1 MEHFT
6 LALQL
11 AQQSTGWSS
20 PNPRVG
26 CVIVSANGQVI
37 GSGYTQRPGQPHAEI
52 MALHDVA
59 NRGASPAGSTV
70 YVTLEPC
77 SHYGRTP
84 PCCDALISA
93 GVAKVV
99 VALQDPNPL
108 VSGKGM
114 ERLRTAGIE
123 VELLAPDSDIARAA
137 RELNIGFVHRMQHG
151 RPWVRLKTATSL
163 DGRTALP
170 NGNSLWITDATAR
183 ADVQHWRARACAI
196 LTGIGTVLHDDPL
209 LNVRLPQVQRQ
220 PPLAILDSRLRTPPQ
235 ARLFGVAARAVW
247 IFTTA
252 SATEDSGGRQ
262 RADALKA
269 AGAHIVC
276 LPADNVGRPRL
287 SALLQELGRRA
298 INELHVEAG
307 AALNGALLAQGHVDE
322 LLAYVAPL
330 LLGPGQPLA
339 GLPAIP
345 ELSMAA
351 RWQLCESR
359 ALGDDI
365 RLRLRTAPSNSYGH
379 STHG

>member
-114 ERLRTAGIE
+114 ERLRTAGME
-123 VELLAPDSDIARAA
+123 
-137 RELNIGFVHRMQHG
+137 
-151 RPWVRLKTATSL
+151 
-163 DGRTALP
+163 
-170 NGNSLWITDATAR
+170 
-183 ADVQHWRARACAI
+183 
-196 LTGIGTVLHDDPL
+196 
-209 LNVRLPQVQRQ
+209 
-220 PPLAILDSRLRTPPQ
+220 
-235 ARLFGVAARAVW
+235 
-247 IFTTA
+247 
-252 SATEDSGGRQ
+252 
-262 RADALKA
+262 
-269 AGAHIVC
+269 
-276 LPADNVGRPRL
+276 
-287 SALLQELGRRA
+287 
-298 INELHVEAG
+298 
-307 AALNGALLAQGHVDE
+307 AAL
-322 LLAYVAPL
+322 
-330 LLGPGQPLA
+330 
-339 GLPAIP
+339 
-345 ELSMAA
+345 M
-351 RWQLCESR
+351 
-359 ALGDDI
+359 
-365 RLRLRTAPSNSYGH
+365 
-379 STHG
+379 

>member
-26 CVIVSANGQVI
+26 CVIVSANGQMI

-196 LTGIGTVLHDDPL
+196 LTGVGTVLADNPRLD
-209 LNVRLPQVQRQ
+209 VREVATTRQPQVVVV
-220 PPLAILDSRLRTPPQ
+220 DSQLRTPPDAALLQ
-235 ARLFGVAARAVW
+235 AARTCTVAYS
-247 IFTTA
+247 TPLQ
-252 SATEDSGGRQ
+252 EDAAAQ
-262 RADALKA
+262 ARADALTA
-269 AGAHIVC
+269 RGVRLVH
-276 LPADNVGRPRL
+276 LPNAQGQVDL
-287 SALLQELGRRA
+287 AALLRQLGAWA

-307 AALNGALLAQGHVDE
+307 PRLNGALLQAGLVDE
-322 LLAYVAPL
+322 WLLYLAPK
-330 LLGPGQPLA
+330 LLGQGRPLA
-339 GLPAIP
+339 DDTHEVLKHVARLWGFGVQIESADADGNHPVLLHQVPA
-345 ELSMAA
+345 SAA
-351 RWQLCESR
+351 
-359 ALGDDI
+359 
-365 RLRLRTAPSNSYGH
+365 
-379 STHG
+379 